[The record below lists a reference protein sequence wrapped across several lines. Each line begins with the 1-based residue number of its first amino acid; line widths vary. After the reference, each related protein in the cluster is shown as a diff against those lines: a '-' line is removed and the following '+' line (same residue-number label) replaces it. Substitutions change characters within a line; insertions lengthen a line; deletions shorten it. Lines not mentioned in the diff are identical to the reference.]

1 MFRRAN
7 IQVPKPFILV
17 HIHRDGALMRFRA
30 GKISTRQQELSSY
43 DSLDEM
49 LEQLSTSLPYIL
61 HVSGSGVLQRQVEIK
76 PNYLNELLING
87 KKEDFFVSSLE
98 SFDGR
103 SALVSFFR
111 RELIQELLE
120 FLKEK
125 RVRLYQIDSGE
136 IQLIR
141 SLGRTFSLK
150 GNYAIDSN
158 AKGELSMQKTENPG
172 KLIYARDAA
181 YSYDE
186 LLIAAYLNFSPEQKE
201 HWNYSFLESEF
212 NDRIE
217 IAEKRKFERFG
228 MLSVFTILFL
238 VLVNYFYQNY
248 LQNEV
253 ARLESELLVQND
265 NLALL
270 DRLDQEKE
278 RKKLLVTSA
287 GTISKRFSAYYLD
300 QIGASVP
307 DKIVLNKLGLFPIDG
322 KLKQKQKVLVK
333 SDLITI
339 EGNTASNKELDKWIG
354 QLDRKEWVHQVE
366 VMNYVKNDSLPA
378 EFSLQI
384 KIKE

>member
-1 MFRRAN
+1 
-7 IQVPKPFILV
+7 
-17 HIHRDGALMRFRA
+17 MRFRA
-30 GKISTRQQELSSY
+30 GKISAREKDLHLF
-43 DSLDEM
+43 DSIE
-49 LEQLSTSLPYIL
+49 EVVKQFGVSLPYIL
-61 HVSGSGVLQRQVEIK
+61 HVSGSGVLQRCVEIK

-87 KKEDFFVSSLE
+87 KKEDFFVSSFE

-103 SALVSFFR
+103 SAIVSFFR
-111 RELIQELLE
+111 RELIQEILHV
-120 FLKEK
+120 FTEK
-125 RVRLYQIDSGE
+125 KIRLYQIDSGE

-141 SLGRTFSLK
+141 SLGDTYSLK
-150 GNYAIDSN
+150 GNYSVESN
-158 AKGELSMQKTENPG
+158 AKGQLSMQKTESPG
-172 KLIYARDAA
+172 KLIYVHDSA

-186 LLIAAYLNFSPEQKE
+186 LLVAAYLNFSSEQKDR
-201 HWNYSFLESEF
+201 WTYSFLDSEY

-228 MLSVFTILFL
+228 LLSVFTILIL
-238 VLVNYFYQNY
+238 VLANYFYQNY

-253 ARLESELLVQND
+253 AQLESELMVQNE

-300 QIGASVP
+300 QIGESIP
-307 DKIVLNKLGLFPIDG
+307 DKIVLNRLDLFPIDG
-322 KLKQKQKVLVK
+322 KLKQKQKVLIK

-339 EGNTASNKELDKWIG
+339 EGSTASNKELDKWIG

-366 VMNYVKNDSLPA
+366 VMNYIKNDSLPA
-378 EFSLQI
+378 EFLLQI